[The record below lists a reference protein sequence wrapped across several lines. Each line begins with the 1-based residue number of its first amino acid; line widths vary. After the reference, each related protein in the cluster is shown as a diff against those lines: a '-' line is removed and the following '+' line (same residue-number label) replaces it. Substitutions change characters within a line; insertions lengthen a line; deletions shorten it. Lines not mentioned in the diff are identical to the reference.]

1 MRVVARID
9 GVRVTSDA
17 EEPSA
22 GTRDWTTGTWS
33 PFSHL
38 RWCMDMSQKY
48 MNTFAPES
56 IVTRLAA
63 LSGVEVDERVHIRDD
78 ARIAARVVANARRGR
93 VSCFAGV

>member
-1 MRVVARID
+1 
-9 GVRVTSDA
+9 
-17 EEPSA
+17 
-22 GTRDWTTGTWS
+22 
-33 PFSHL
+33 
-38 RWCMDMSQKY
+38 MDMSQKY

-63 LSGVEVDERVHIRDD
+63 LFGVEVDERVHIRDD